1 MIIMKNIKL
10 MKKHSKKIVKS
21 HYIILVM
28 ACLMAAIIGNE
39 FSSSVNLNETVNV
52 VSQIKGVPI
61 HIERT
66 VEEVKERI
74 EITKTKVSNS
84 RVFSKKRGVFSLIA
98 NTLDSNKI
106 YLTIVGTI
114 DSITKSK
121 DITSI
126 ILTILSFIF
135 YFLVW
140 FYFINVFSVIIRRI
154 FLEARIYEKVKL
166 EKFLFL
172 KRVKKW
178 SKASFTMFLYSIKLM
193 LWYLTIIG
201 GFIKRYSYM
210 LVPFIVSENPDIKSS
225 DAIKLSSDMMKGHK
239 WEAFLLDLSFI
250 GWEVLGILTLNMSK
264 IFYSNAYY
272 LSVKSEYYANL
283 RLIAIKNNISGIEYL
298 NDKYLYKKANKMT
311 LNDTYFD
318 IKNKMKVKNK
328 INDRT
333 HLRGFIDKYFGITT
347 YSKKDNELFDKEQNR
362 IAVISLYQ
370 DIMDQK
376 VYPELLYPIKIK
388 QRNNHIETI
397 NYLRHYS
404 ISSLILIFFILSFIG
419 WLWEVSLHLVSDG
432 IFVNRGVLHGPW
444 LPIYGFGS
452 ILILTLL
459 YRFRSKPYLLFFM
472 TVILCGIVEYSTSYY
487 LEVTN
492 GMKWWDYTGYFLNI
506 NGRVCAEGLLVFG
519 IGGMFVVYFVAPLL
533 DNYIKKIKTEYVIY
547 LCIILCSI
555 YLIDL
560 VISYYKPNTG
570 IGITDYKSMNNN
582 KEKRLIKI

>member
-1 MIIMKNIKL
+1 MKNIKL
-10 MKKHSKKIVKS
+10 MKKHSKKVVKS
-21 HYIILVM
+21 HYIILIM

-39 FSSSVNLNETVNV
+39 FSSSISLNETVKV

-61 HIERT
+61 HIEKT
-66 VEEVKERI
+66 AEEIKEKI

-98 NTLDSNKI
+98 NTFDSNKI

-178 SKASFTMFLYSIKLM
+178 TKASFTMFLYSIKLM
-193 LWYLTIIG
+193 LWYLTIVG
-201 GFIKRYSYM
+201 GFIKKYSYM

-283 RLIAIKNNISGIEYL
+283 RLIAIKNNINGIEYL
-298 NDKYLYKKANKMT
+298 NDKYLYKKANKMI
-311 LNDTYFD
+311 LNNTYSD
-318 IKNKMKVKNK
+318 IKNKMKEKNK
-328 INDRT
+328 ISDRT

-347 YSKKDNELFDKEQNR
+347 YSKKDNELFDREQNR

-404 ISSLILIFFILSFIG
+404 ISSLILIFFLLSFVG
-419 WLWEVSLHLVSDG
+419 WLWEVLLHLVSDG

-472 TVILCGIVEYSTSYY
+472 TVILCGVVEYSTSYY

-570 IGITDYKSMNNN
+570 VGITDYKSMNNN

>member
-1 MIIMKNIKL
+1 MKNIKL

-39 FSSSVNLNETVNV
+39 FSSSITLNETVKV
-52 VSQIKGVPI
+52 ISQIKGVPV
-61 HIERT
+61 RLDKT
-66 VEEVKERI
+66 VEEVKEKI

-84 RVFSKKRGVFSLIA
+84 MVFSKKRGVFSLIA
-98 NTLDSNKI
+98 NTFDSNKI

-178 SKASFTMFLYSIKLM
+178 TKASFTMFLYSIKLM
-193 LWYLTIIG
+193 LWYLTIVG
-201 GFIKRYSYM
+201 GFIKKYSYM

-225 DAIKLSSDMMKGHK
+225 DAIKLSSDMMRGHK

-283 RLIAIKNNISGIEYL
+283 RLIAIKNNINGIEYL
-298 NDKYLYKKANKMT
+298 NDKYLYKKANKMI
-311 LNDTYFD
+311 LNNTYSD
-318 IKNKMKVKNK
+318 IKNKMKEKNK
-328 INDRT
+328 VNDRT

-347 YSKKDNELFDKEQNR
+347 YSKRDNELFDREQNR

-404 ISSLILIFFILSFIG
+404 ISSLILIFFILSFVG
-419 WLWEVSLHLVSDG
+419 WLWEVLLHLVSDG

-444 LPIYGFGS
+444 LPIYGFGC

-472 TVILCGIVEYSTSYY
+472 SVILCGVVEYSTSYY

-519 IGGMFVVYFVAPLL
+519 IGSMFVVYFIAPIL

-547 LCIILCSI
+547 FCIILCSI

-570 IGITDYKSMNNN
+570 VGITDYKSMNNN
-582 KEKRLIKI
+582 KEKSLIKI

>member
-1 MIIMKNIKL
+1 MKNIKL

-39 FSSSVNLNETVNV
+39 FSSSITLNETVKV

-61 HIERT
+61 HIEKT
-66 VEEVKERI
+66 VEEVKEKI

-98 NTLDSNKI
+98 NTFDSNKI

-178 SKASFTMFLYSIKLM
+178 TKASLTMFLYSIKLM
-193 LWYLTIIG
+193 LWYLTIVG
-201 GFIKRYSYM
+201 GFIKKYSYM

-225 DAIKLSSDMMKGHK
+225 DAIKLSSDMMRGHK
-239 WEAFLLDLSFI
+239 WESFLLDLSFI

-283 RLIAIKNNISGIEYL
+283 RLIAIKNNINGIEYL
-298 NDKYLYKKANKMT
+298 NDKYLYKKANKMI
-311 LNDTYFD
+311 LNNTYSD
-318 IKNKMKVKNK
+318 IKNKMKEKNK
-328 INDRT
+328 VNDRT

-347 YSKKDNELFDKEQNR
+347 YSKKDNELFDREQNR

-404 ISSLILIFFILSFIG
+404 ISSLILIFFILSFVG
-419 WLWEVSLHLVSDG
+419 WLWEVLLHLVSDG

-459 YRFRSKPYLLFFM
+459 YRFRNKPYLLFFM
-472 TVILCGIVEYSTSYY
+472 SVILCGVVEYSTSYY

-519 IGGMFVVYFVAPLL
+519 IGSMFVVYFVAPIL

-547 LCIILCSI
+547 FCIILCSI

-570 IGITDYKSMNNN
+570 VGITDYKSMNNN
-582 KEKRLIKI
+582 KEKSLINI

>member
-1 MIIMKNIKL
+1 MKNIKL
-10 MKKHSKKIVKS
+10 MKKHSKKVVKN
-21 HYIILVM
+21 HYIILIM

-39 FSSSVNLNETVNV
+39 FSSSISLNETVKI

-61 HIERT
+61 HIEKT
-66 VEEVKERI
+66 AEEVKERI

-178 SKASFTMFLYSIKLM
+178 TKASFTMFLYSVKLM
-193 LWYLTIIG
+193 LWYLTIVG
-201 GFIKRYSYM
+201 GFIKKYSYM

-225 DAIKLSSDMMKGHK
+225 DAIKLSSDMMNGHK

-283 RLIAIKNNISGIEYL
+283 RLIAIKNNINGIEYL

-311 LNDTYFD
+311 LNDTYSD
-318 IKNKMKVKNK
+318 IKNKMKMKNK

-404 ISSLILIFFILSFIG
+404 ISSLILIFFILSFVG

-472 TVILCGIVEYSTSYY
+472 TIILCGIVEYSTSYY
-487 LEVTN
+487 LEVAN

-570 IGITDYKSMNNN
+570 VGITDYKSMNNN

>member
-1 MIIMKNIKL
+1 MKNIKL
-10 MKKHSKKIVKS
+10 MKKHSKKVVKS

-28 ACLMAAIIGNE
+28 ACLMSAIIGNE
-39 FSSSVNLNETVNV
+39 FSSSINLNETVKV
-52 VSQIKGVPI
+52 ISQIKGVPVRL
-61 HIERT
+61 EKT
-66 VEEVKERI
+66 VEEVKEKI

-84 RVFSKKRGVFSLIA
+84 MAFSKKRGVFSLIA
-98 NTLDSNKI
+98 NTFDSNKI

-178 SKASFTMFLYSIKLM
+178 TKASFTMFLYSIKLM
-193 LWYLTIIG
+193 LWYLTIVG
-201 GFIKRYSYM
+201 GFIKKYSYM

-283 RLIAIKNNISGIEYL
+283 RLIAIKNNINGIEYL
-298 NDKYLYKKANKMT
+298 NDKYLYKKANKMI
-311 LNDTYFD
+311 LNNTYSD
-318 IKNKMKVKNK
+318 IKNKMKEKNK
-328 INDRT
+328 VNDRT
-333 HLRGFIDKYFGITT
+333 HLRGFIDRYFGITT
-347 YSKKDNELFDKEQNR
+347 YSKKDNELFDREQNR

-388 QRNNHIETI
+388 QRNNHIENI

-419 WLWEVSLHLVSDG
+419 WLWEVSLHLVGDG

-487 LEVTN
+487 LEVAN

-519 IGGMFVVYFVAPLL
+519 IGSMFVVYFVAPIL

-570 IGITDYKSMNNN
+570 VGITDYKSMNNN

>member
-1 MIIMKNIKL
+1 MKNIKL

-39 FSSSVNLNETVNV
+39 FSSSITLNETVKV

-61 HIERT
+61 HIEKT
-66 VEEVKERI
+66 VEEVKEKI

-98 NTLDSNKI
+98 NTFDSNKI

-178 SKASFTMFLYSIKLM
+178 TKASLTMFLYSIKLM
-193 LWYLTIIG
+193 LWYLTIVG
-201 GFIKRYSYM
+201 GFIKKYSYM

-225 DAIKLSSDMMKGHK
+225 DAIKLSSDMMRGHK

-283 RLIAIKNNISGIEYL
+283 RLIAIKNNINGIEYL
-298 NDKYLYKKANKMT
+298 NDKYLYKKANKMI
-311 LNDTYFD
+311 LNNTYSD
-318 IKNKMKVKNK
+318 IKNKMKEKNK
-328 INDRT
+328 VNDRT

-347 YSKKDNELFDKEQNR
+347 YSKKDNELFDREQNR

-404 ISSLILIFFILSFIG
+404 ISSLILIFFILSFVG
-419 WLWEVSLHLVSDG
+419 WLWEVLLHLVSDG

-459 YRFRSKPYLLFFM
+459 YRFRNKPYLLFFM
-472 TVILCGIVEYSTSYY
+472 SVILCGVVEYSTSYY

-519 IGGMFVVYFVAPLL
+519 IGSMFVVYFVAPIL

-547 LCIILCSI
+547 FCIILCSI

-570 IGITDYKSMNNN
+570 VGITDYKSMNNN
-582 KEKRLIKI
+582 KEKSLINI

>member
-1 MIIMKNIKL
+1 MKNIKL
-10 MKKHSKKIVKS
+10 MKKHSKKVVKS

-52 VSQIKGVPI
+52 VSQIKGVPVRL
-61 HIERT
+61 ERT
-66 VEEVKERI
+66 VEEVKEKI

-114 DSITKSK
+114 DSLTKSK

-178 SKASFTMFLYSIKLM
+178 TKASFTMFLYSIKLM

-311 LNDTYFD
+311 LNNTYSD
-318 IKNKMKVKNK
+318 IKNKMKEKNK

-333 HLRGFIDKYFGITT
+333 HLRGFIDRYFGITT

-388 QRNNHIETI
+388 QRNNHIENI

-419 WLWEVSLHLVSDG
+419 WLWEVSLHLVGDG

-547 LCIILCSI
+547 FCIILCSI

-570 IGITDYKSMNNN
+570 VGITDYKSMNNN
-582 KEKRLIKI
+582 KEKRMIKI

>member
-28 ACLMAAIIGNE
+28 ACLMSAIIGNE
-39 FSSSVNLNETVNV
+39 FSSSINLNETVNV
-52 VSQIKGVPI
+52 ISQIKGVPVRL
-61 HIERT
+61 EKT
-66 VEEVKERI
+66 VEEVKEKI

-84 RVFSKKRGVFSLIA
+84 MAFSKKRGVFSLIA
-98 NTLDSNKI
+98 NTFDSNKI
-106 YLTIVGTI
+106 YLTIFGTI

-283 RLIAIKNNISGIEYL
+283 RLIAIKNNINGIEYL
-298 NDKYLYKKANKMT
+298 NDKYLYKKANKMI
-311 LNDTYFD
+311 LNNTYSD
-318 IKNKMKVKNK
+318 IKNKMKEKNE
-328 INDRT
+328 ISDRT

-347 YSKKDNELFDKEQNR
+347 YSKKDNELFDREQNR

-404 ISSLILIFFILSFIG
+404 ISSLILIFFILSFVG
-419 WLWEVSLHLVSDG
+419 WLWEVLLHLVSDG

-472 TVILCGIVEYSTSYY
+472 SVILCGVVEYSTSYY

-519 IGGMFVVYFVAPLL
+519 IGSMFVVYFVAPLL

-547 LCIILCSI
+547 FCIILCSV

-570 IGITDYKSMNNN
+570 VGITDYKSMNNN
-582 KEKRLIKI
+582 KEKSLINI

>member
-1 MIIMKNIKL
+1 MKNIKL

-39 FSSSVNLNETVNV
+39 FSSSITLNETVKV

-61 HIERT
+61 HIEKT

-98 NTLDSNKI
+98 NTFDSNKI

-178 SKASFTMFLYSIKLM
+178 TKASFTMFLYSIKLM

-201 GFIKRYSYM
+201 GFIKKYSYM

-283 RLIAIKNNISGIEYL
+283 RLIAIKNNINGIEYL
-298 NDKYLYKKANKMT
+298 NDKYLYKKANKMI
-311 LNDTYFD
+311 LNNTYSD
-318 IKNKMKVKNK
+318 IKNKMKEKNK
-328 INDRT
+328 VNDRT

-347 YSKKDNELFDKEQNR
+347 YSKKDNELFDREQNR

-404 ISSLILIFFILSFIG
+404 ISSLILIFFILSFVG
-419 WLWEVSLHLVSDG
+419 WLWEVLLHLVSDG

-459 YRFRSKPYLLFFM
+459 YRFRNKPYLLFFM
-472 TVILCGIVEYSTSYY
+472 SVILCGVVEYSTSYY

-519 IGGMFVVYFVAPLL
+519 IGSMFVVYFVAPIL

-547 LCIILCSI
+547 FCIILCSI

-570 IGITDYKSMNNN
+570 VGITDYKSMNNN
-582 KEKRLIKI
+582 KEKSLINI

>member
-1 MIIMKNIKL
+1 MKNIKL

-28 ACLMAAIIGNE
+28 ACLMSAIIGNE
-39 FSSSVNLNETVNV
+39 FSSSINLNETVNV
-52 VSQIKGVPI
+52 ISQIKGVPVRL
-61 HIERT
+61 EKT
-66 VEEVKERI
+66 VEEVKEKI

-84 RVFSKKRGVFSLIA
+84 MAFSKKRGVFSLIA
-98 NTLDSNKI
+98 NTFDSNKI
-106 YLTIVGTI
+106 YLTIFGTI

-140 FYFINVFSVIIRRI
+140 FYFINIFSVIIRRI

-225 DAIKLSSDMMKGHK
+225 DAIKLSSNMMNGHK

-283 RLIAIKNNISGIEYL
+283 RLIAIKNNINGIEYL
-298 NDKYLYKKANKMT
+298 NDKYLYKKANKMI
-311 LNDTYFD
+311 LNNTYSD
-318 IKNKMKVKNK
+318 IKNKMKEKNK
-328 INDRT
+328 ISDRT

-347 YSKKDNELFDKEQNR
+347 YSKKDNELFDREQNR

-404 ISSLILIFFILSFIG
+404 ISSLILIFFLLSFVG
-419 WLWEVSLHLVSDG
+419 WLWEVLLHLVSDG

-472 TVILCGIVEYSTSYY
+472 SVILCGVVEYSTSYY

-519 IGGMFVVYFVAPLL
+519 IGSMFVVYFVAPLL

-547 LCIILCSI
+547 FCIILCSV

-570 IGITDYKSMNNN
+570 VGITDYKSVNNN
-582 KEKRLIKI
+582 KEKSLINI

>member
-1 MIIMKNIKL
+1 MKNIKL

-28 ACLMAAIIGNE
+28 ACLMSAIIGNE
-39 FSSSVNLNETVNV
+39 FSSSINLNETVNV
-52 VSQIKGVPI
+52 ISQIKGVPVRL
-61 HIERT
+61 EKT
-66 VEEVKERI
+66 VEEVKEKI

-84 RVFSKKRGVFSLIA
+84 MAFSKKRGVFSLIA
-98 NTLDSNKI
+98 NTFDSNKI

-140 FYFINVFSVIIRRI
+140 FYFINIFSVIIRRI

-172 KRVKKW
+172 QRVKKW
-178 SKASFTMFLYSIKLM
+178 TKASFTMFLYSIKLM
-193 LWYLTIIG
+193 LWYLTIVG
-201 GFIKRYSYM
+201 GFIKKYSYM

-283 RLIAIKNNISGIEYL
+283 RLIAIKNNINGIEYL
-298 NDKYLYKKANKMT
+298 NDKYLYKKANKMI
-311 LNDTYFD
+311 LNNTYSD
-318 IKNKMKVKNK
+318 IKNKMKEKNK
-328 INDRT
+328 ISDRT

-347 YSKKDNELFDKEQNR
+347 YSKKDNELFDREQNR

-404 ISSLILIFFILSFIG
+404 ISSLILIFFILSFVG
-419 WLWEVSLHLVSDG
+419 WLWEVLLHLVSDG

-472 TVILCGIVEYSTSYY
+472 SVILCGVVEYSTSYY

-519 IGGMFVVYFVAPLL
+519 IGSIFVVYFVAPLL

-547 LCIILCSI
+547 FCIILCSI

-570 IGITDYKSMNNN
+570 VGITDYKSVNNN
-582 KEKRLIKI
+582 KEKSLINI